1 MRRVYTTGPKPR
13 PAVQDA
19 LLQIRATRKALGP
32 ELIAR
37 LRVLVR
43 DFDPESLSPQPP
55 APTPPAP
62 AFEPVDRRN
71 TLSVVMKFL
80 QMNPGNR
87 DLQSR
92 IRAMLAETDLG

>member
-1 MRRVYTTGPKPR
+1 MRRIYTTAPKPR

-32 ELIAR
+32 ELVAR
-37 LRVLVR
+37 LRVLIR
-43 DFDPESLSPQPP
+43 DFDPESLSP
-55 APTPPAP
+55 PPAP
-62 AFEPVDRRN
+62 AFEQVDRRN

-87 DLQSR
+87 PLQSR
-92 IRAMLAETDLG
+92 IRAMLAETDMG